1 MFHLFFGITF
11 VNMNELDSLKEQ
23 VKLLSDKLEKIVSY
37 YDTPSE
43 EEEII
48 YEDSATSY
56 EVIMAANAA
65 IQAVADIDEAL
76 AGAMSKEDG
85 KRIARVKKKALRM
98 LDWGVG
104 EIYDSIYDNGKELDQ
119 EEE

>member
-1 MFHLFFGITF
+1 
-11 VNMNELDSLKEQ
+11 MNELTSLAEQ
-23 VKLLSDKLEKIVSY
+23 IKLLQVQVEKLNSY
-37 YDTPSE
+37 FNSPSEE

-65 IQAVADIDEAL
+65 IQAVSDIDEAL

>member
-1 MFHLFFGITF
+1 
-11 VNMNELDSLKEQ
+11 MNELDSLKEQ

-48 YEDSATSY
+48 DEDTATSY

>member
-1 MFHLFFGITF
+1 
-11 VNMNELDSLKEQ
+11 MNELTSLAEQ
-23 VKLLSDKLEKIVSY
+23 IKLLQVQVEKLNSY
-37 YDTPSE
+37 FNSPSE
-43 EEEII
+43 EEEEEIL